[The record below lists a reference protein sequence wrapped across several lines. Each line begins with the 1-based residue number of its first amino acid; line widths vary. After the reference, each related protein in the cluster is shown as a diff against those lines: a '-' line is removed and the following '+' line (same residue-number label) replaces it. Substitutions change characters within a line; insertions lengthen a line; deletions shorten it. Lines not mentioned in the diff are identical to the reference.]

1 MQIYIDYLGQ
11 KSYSK
16 SNKLIG
22 TCLFIF
28 VWATHHKNFVYKS
41 TLVAESKQLQAL
53 IDGCLKGDRRSQQ
66 AIHKMFY
73 GKMKAI
79 CMRYTRDNDQA
90 MDIVQDGFIKAFNS
104 LERYTGIGSFE
115 GWMRRIIVNLCID
128 RFRRLKRDFVLLD
141 DGTSLENY
149 EEDTEDEQNE
159 EDNEIYN
166 ITQEQ
171 IIEAMQQLSPAY
183 RTVFNLY
190 VFENYSHQ
198 DIAEA
203 LEISIGTSKSNYA
216 KARKNMRKLLS
227 KTLGN
232 KYEQKIDTV

>member
-1 MQIYIDYLGQ
+1 
-11 KSYSK
+11 
-16 SNKLIG
+16 
-22 TCLFIF
+22 
-28 VWATHHKNFVYKS
+28 
-41 TLVAESKQLQAL
+41 
-53 IDGCLKGDRRSQQ
+53 
-66 AIHKMFY
+66 
-73 GKMKAI
+73 MKAI

-128 RFRRLKRDFVLLD
+128 RFRKLKRDFVLLD

>member
-1 MQIYIDYLGQ
+1 
-11 KSYSK
+11 
-16 SNKLIG
+16 
-22 TCLFIF
+22 LFIF
-28 VWATHHKNFVYKS
+28 VWATTPFFFVFKT

-53 IDGCLKGDRRSQQ
+53 IDGCLKGDRRSQE

-73 GKMKAI
+73 GKLKAV

-104 LERYTGIGSFE
+104 LERYTGVGSFE

-128 RFRRLKRDFVLLD
+128 RFRKLKRDYVLLED
-141 DGTSLENY
+141 NSTLENR
-149 EEDTEDEQNE
+149 EDEQD
-159 EDNEIYN
+159 EDIDDEDSEIYN

-190 VFENYSHQ
+190 VFENFSHQ

-216 KARKNMRKLLS
+216 KARKNMKKLLS
-227 KTLGN
+227 KTLQN
-232 KYEQKIDTV
+232 RYEQRIDTV

>member
-1 MQIYIDYLGQ
+1 M
-11 KSYSK
+11 
-16 SNKLIG
+16 
-22 TCLFIF
+22 
-28 VWATHHKNFVYKS
+28 
-41 TLVAESKQLQAL
+41 AESKQLQAL

-90 MDIVQDGFIKAFNS
+90 MDIVQDGFIKVFNS
-104 LERYTGIGSFE
+104 LDKYTGVGSFE

-128 RFRRLKRDFVLLD
+128 RFRRLKRDVVLFED
-141 DGTSLENY
+141 SVTLENY
-149 EEDTEDEQNE
+149 EDNVDDEVDE

-216 KARKNMRKLLS
+216 KARKNMKKLLS
-227 KTLGN
+227 KALGS
-232 KYEQKIDTV
+232 KHEQKIDTI

>member
-1 MQIYIDYLGQ
+1 MLQIV
-11 KSYSK
+11 
-16 SNKLIG
+16 
-22 TCLFIF
+22 IF
-28 VWATHHKNFVYKS
+28 VWATQIFFFVFKA
-41 TLVAESKQLQAL
+41 TLVAETKQLQAL

-128 RFRRLKRDFVLLD
+128 RFRKMKRDFILLD
-141 DGTSLENY
+141 DGAGLENY
-149 EEDTEDEQNE
+149 EEDTEDHESE

-171 IIEAMQQLSPAY
+171 IVEAMQQLSPAY

-216 KARKNMRKLLS
+216 KARKNMKKLLS
-227 KTLGN
+227 KTLQK

>member
-1 MQIYIDYLGQ
+1 
-11 KSYSK
+11 
-16 SNKLIG
+16 
-22 TCLFIF
+22 
-28 VWATHHKNFVYKS
+28 
-41 TLVAESKQLQAL
+41 
-53 IDGCLKGDRRSQQ
+53 
-66 AIHKMFY
+66 MFY
-73 GKMKAI
+73 GKMKGI

-128 RFRRLKRDFVLLD
+128 RFRKMKRDFILLD
-141 DGTSLENY
+141 DGASLENY
-149 EEDTEDEQNE
+149 EEETEDNQNE

-171 IIEAMQQLSPAY
+171 IVEAMQQLSPAY

-216 KARKNMRKLLS
+216 KARKNMKKLLS
-227 KTLGN
+227 KTLQN
-232 KYEQKIDTV
+232 KYEQKIDTI

>member
-1 MQIYIDYLGQ
+1 
-11 KSYSK
+11 
-16 SNKLIG
+16 
-22 TCLFIF
+22 
-28 VWATHHKNFVYKS
+28 
-41 TLVAESKQLQAL
+41 VAESKQLQAL

-90 MDIVQDGFIKAFNS
+90 MDIVQDGFIKVFNS
-104 LERYTGIGSFE
+104 LDKYTGVGSFE

-128 RFRRLKRDFVLLD
+128 RFRRLKRDVVLFED
-141 DGTSLENY
+141 SVTLENY
-149 EEDTEDEQNE
+149 EDDVDEEDNE

-198 DIAEA
+198 EIAEA

-216 KARKNMRKLLS
+216 KARKNMKKLLS
-227 KTLGN
+227 KALGI
-232 KYEQKIDTV
+232 KHEQKIDTI